1 MSQDTCLIS
10 SLSKMNSDVL
20 VILLEDLALNCRL
33 VNHVEQDIVSL
44 SFSDDLVITL
54 LATLEREKEKH

>member
-1 MSQDTCLIS
+1 
-10 SLSKMNSDVL
+10 MNSDVL